1 LDTRAGGGAPIA
13 AGGARVLTVAGKGGV
28 PASGVTAVAVNVTAT
43 EGQQPGYV
51 RVFKTGTAQPA
62 ISTVDYAAHQAIANL
77 TIVDLNPSGQFTIVN
92 HSTRAVHVIVDVQGY
107 FTAGAGSSLHPLT
120 ITRVLDT
127 RTSGSGTPLAGQSG
141 MTITLGGK
149 AGVPGSGITMV
160 AINVTATQ
168 PVAPGYLQLY
178 SVNDSKPSTSNVD
191 FVGGQTIANSA
202 YVRVSDTGSL
212 KIYNGSSAPVHVIVD
227 IEGFGTSP

>member
-1 LDTRAGGGAPIA
+1 
-13 AGGARVLTVAGKGGV
+13 
-28 PASGVTAVAVNVTAT
+28 
-43 EGQQPGYV
+43 
-51 RVFKTGTAQPA
+51 
-62 ISTVDYAAHQAIANL
+62 
-77 TIVDLNPSGQFTIVN
+77 
-92 HSTRAVHVIVDVQGY
+92 
-107 FTAGAGSSLHPLT
+107 
-120 ITRVLDT
+120 
-127 RTSGSGTPLAGQSG
+127 

-149 AGVPGSGITMV
+149 AGVPGSGLTMV